1 MSSRRLHYHHF
12 ARTYPRFKPFNP
24 LHTETQEWATTLFV
38 RPATID
44 GIGVP
49 LDNNHQEDRQEGK
62 EGGGVG
68 ASVDASVAVPP
79 SSDGVLLF
87 LWDMFFTE
95 GRTALFRIAL
105 MILQEAEED
114 ILAAK
119 VGEREGQEEWG

>member
-1 MSSRRLHYHHF
+1 MS
-12 ARTYPRFKPFNP
+12 PCPP
-24 LHTETQEWATTLFV
+24 QEWATTLFV

-49 LDNNHQEDRQEGK
+49 LDNDHQEDQQEGK
-62 EGGGVG
+62 EGGPVG
-68 ASVDASVAVPP
+68 ASVGASAALPP

-105 MILQEAEED
+105 MILQEAEEE
-114 ILAAK
+114 ILAAN
-119 VGEREGQEEWG
+119 VGEEGGKRSGGRRRGGSEGRAFDRSVSML